1 MAKKFGVNVFC
12 IKKSFNF
19 AVKMIRL
26 WNITIDYVMICC
38 FAS

>member
-1 MAKKFGVNVFC
+1 MAKKFGVNFFC

-19 AVKMIRL
+19 AVEIIKP
-26 WNITIDYVMICC
+26 WNITIVYVMICC